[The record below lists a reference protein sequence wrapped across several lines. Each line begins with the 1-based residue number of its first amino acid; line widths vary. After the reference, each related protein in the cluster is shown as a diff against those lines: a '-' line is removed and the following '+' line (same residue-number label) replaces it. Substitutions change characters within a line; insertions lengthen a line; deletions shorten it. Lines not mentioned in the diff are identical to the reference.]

1 MDFIHFFSDVLFLF
15 QNLIQDSVLHLIHT
29 SPVCDPFSTFPS
41 SSSKLDSL
49 EEKLVRH
56 FAECQIFFFDGF
68 LLTRLGQWVFREGTT
83 KVLCP
88 SHHGLSKGT
97 HDMGIGLFTVITL
110 LRPCFQLSSLET
122 CYFPLSIRRSLETS
136 GQVQPTVRGS

>member
-29 SPVCDPFSTFPS
+29 SPVCDPFCTFSGSP
-41 SSSKLDSL
+41 SKLDSL

-56 FAECQIFFFDGF
+56 LAECQIFFDGF
-68 LLTRLGQWVFREGTT
+68 LLTRLGLWVFREDTT
-83 KVLCP
+83 KVLSP

-97 HDMGIGLFTVITL
+97 HDMGTGLFTVITL

-122 CYFPLSIRRSLETS
+122 CYFPLSILRSLETS
-136 GQVQPTVRGS
+136 G